1 MQHIW
6 SALKRHPLLSSS
18 KGRVMLLFALEGVLI
33 QYISSINGFGN
44 NLYATNMGASDVQI
58 GLVQTV
64 ANMTAVLLLLPSGL
78 IGERLRSPRTLPV
91 FTLAL
96 MGVMYF
102 FYGSVPAMGSSRIA
116 FFFVFL
122 AATSGLLAVYN
133 AQWQTF
139 FGDVITDGRD
149 RNGVYAFRNRFMF
162 FIGTCTPLLCGAAM
176 SSCSAGEEKLQVLRV
191 FYYTC
196 GAAMLLAAVILR
208 RMPVKDRP
216 RASEAFSLADAKA
229 ALSLACRSRAFRS
242 FFVCILFFYL
252 SWHIDWSMWYIA
264 QIQYCGMTELHMSVL
279 NALAC
284 VGQLLTIGVFVRLN
298 QRHGVGFSFL
308 FGVGG
313 LMLCPFTVCLCLN
326 LPLPVRPAVFTLLA
340 ALFSAPQSC
349 IGLCV
354 IQMLLSV
361 VPERGR
367 SFLVSLYTLV
377 ILLSNSVLPLLG
389 VQLYTLLGANAHA
402 LFTLNVC
409 VLLWRAAALAVF
421 IVRYLRERA
430 PSARAR
436 ISA

>member
-6 SALKRHPLLSSS
+6 TALKRHPLLSSS
-18 KGRVMLLFALEGVLI
+18 KGRIMLLFALEGVLI

-64 ANMTAVLLLLPSGL
+64 ANLTAVLLLLPSGL

-96 MGVMYF
+96 MGVMYL
-102 FYGSVPAMGSSRIA
+102 FYGSVPAMGSARMA

-139 FGDVITDGRD
+139 FGDVIADGRD

-176 SSCSAGEEKLQVLRV
+176 SVCSAGDEKLQVLRA

-196 GAAMLLAAVILR
+196 GAAMLLAAAILR
-208 RMPVKDRP
+208 RMPVKERP
-216 RASEAFSLADAKA
+216 GASQSFTFSDAKA
-229 ALSLACRSRAFRS
+229 AVSLACRSHPFRS
-242 FFVCILFFYL
+242 FFFCILFFYL

-264 QIQYCGMTELHMSVL
+264 QTQYCGMTELHMSVL

-284 VGQLLTIGVFVRLN
+284 VGQLLTIGIFVRLN
-298 QRHGVGFSFL
+298 QRRGVGFSFL
-308 FGVGG
+308 FGIAG
-313 LMLCPFTVCLCLN
+313 LVLCPFTVCLCLN
-326 LPLPVRPAVFTLLA
+326 LPLASRPIVFTLLA
-340 ALFSAPQSC
+340 AFFSAPQSC

-377 ILLSNSVLPLLG
+377 ILLSNSLLPLLG
-389 VQLYTLLGANAHA
+389 VQFYTLLGANEKA
-402 LFTLNVC
+402 LFTLNAG

-421 IVRYLRERA
+421 VVRYIRQRP